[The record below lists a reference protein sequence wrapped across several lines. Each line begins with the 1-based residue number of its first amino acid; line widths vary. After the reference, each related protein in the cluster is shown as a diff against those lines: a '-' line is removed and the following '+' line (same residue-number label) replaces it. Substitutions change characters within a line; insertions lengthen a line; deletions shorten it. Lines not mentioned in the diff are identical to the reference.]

1 MVSPM
6 VFIPTAEENRF
17 ILPLGK
23 WILHESCRQLREWQK
38 ENPAA
43 VSLMVSVNLSCKQF
57 LQPDLVEQVAG
68 ALKETGLDPGC
79 LKLEITES
87 YIMENTEAAVATM
100 NRLRALGI
108 ELSLDDFGTGYSSLS
123 YLHRLP
129 IDYLKIDR
137 SFVSRMAESKE
148 NAEIVYTIIKL
159 AQNLKMKVIAEG
171 IETDEQLA
179 QLHLL
184 NCEFGQGYYFSKPLE
199 AEKTRIFIE
208 ETFENP
214 SGGPM
219 NQPMP
224 GLELSLEQQTAGS

>member
-1 MVSPM
+1 M
-6 VFIPTAEENRF
+6 I
-17 ILPLGK
+17 
-23 WILHESCRQLREWQK
+23 
-38 ENPAA
+38 
-43 VSLMVSVNLSCKQF
+43 SVNLSCKQF

-68 ALKETGLDPGC
+68 ALRETQLNPSC

-87 YIMENTEAAVATM
+87 HLMENTEAAVATM

-108 ELSLDDFGTGYSSLS
+108 EMSLDDFGTGYSSLS

-137 SFVSRMAESKE
+137 SFVSRMGEGKE
-148 NAEIVYTIIKL
+148 NSEIVYTIIKL

-184 NCEFGQGYYFSKPLE
+184 NCEYGQGYFFSKPLE
-199 AEKTRIFIE
+199 AEKIKIFID
-208 ETFENP
+208 ETFETLPDMTNHL
-214 SGGPM
+214 M
-219 NQPMP
+219 NN
-224 GLELSLEQQTAGS
+224 LEMNLEQQTVGN